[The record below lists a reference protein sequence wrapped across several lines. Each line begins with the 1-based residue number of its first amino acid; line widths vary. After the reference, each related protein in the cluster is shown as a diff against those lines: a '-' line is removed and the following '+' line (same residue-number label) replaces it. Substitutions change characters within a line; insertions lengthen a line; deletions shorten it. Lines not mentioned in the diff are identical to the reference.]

1 MRAIIRITTN
11 IPDERIDDVLKSY
24 GWFPKLSSQDV
35 CNRNRDDILQT
46 VHKDDIE
53 VVKGSLLDY
62 VLLHDP
68 TKTWGIVNRPTDNA
82 LTFRLKNPVPDR
94 LKTATEKL
102 VKNLQSISEKDKSL
116 SFEFEKIQVLEPGGD
131 IHAFSGTVLPKGRF
145 WLAVQRKK
153 TEWLVGI
160 TALLSTLILL
170 FLTMPPMR
178 EVIFLATS
186 TWATWGAN
194 FFDRLTTS
202 AIVTA
207 TVSLL
212 NVFLYWFDLS
222 RQSVVVW
229 EA

>member
-1 MRAIIRITTN
+1 MRAIIRINTN

-24 GWFPKLSSQDV
+24 GWFPKLTNQDV
-35 CNRNRDDILQT
+35 CNRNRDEILQT

-53 VVKGSLLDY
+53 VVRGSLLDY
-62 VLLHDP
+62 VVLHDP
-68 TKTWGIVNRPTDNA
+68 TKTWGIINKPTDNA
-82 LTFRLKNPVPDR
+82 ITFRLKNPVPDR

-102 VKNLQSISEKDKSL
+102 VKNLQSVSEKDKSL
-116 SFEFEKIQVLEPGGD
+116 FFEFEKIQVLEPGGD
-131 IHAFSGTVLPKGRF
+131 IHAFSGTVLPKGRLG
-145 WLAVQRKK
+145 LAIQRKK
-153 TEWLVGI
+153 TEWVVGI
-160 TALLSTLILL
+160 AALLATLFLL
-170 FLTMPPMR
+170 FITIPPMR
-178 EVIFLATS
+178 GIIFPLSSSWS
-186 TWATWGAN
+186 TWGVN
-194 FFDRLTTS
+194 FLDRLSTS